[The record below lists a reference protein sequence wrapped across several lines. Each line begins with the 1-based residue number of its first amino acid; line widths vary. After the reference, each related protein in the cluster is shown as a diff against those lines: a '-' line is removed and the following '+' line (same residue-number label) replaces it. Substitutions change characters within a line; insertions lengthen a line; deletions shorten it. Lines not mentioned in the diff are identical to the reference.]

1 MFYFKIEIKIHAGKA
16 DVPFSSVKLGAAAS
30 HGALAPASQ
39 TSQSQK
45 VELTN
50 LSRLQ

>member
-1 MFYFKIEIKIHAGKA
+1 MQGKLTS
-16 DVPFSSVKLGAAAS
+16 PSVAWSWVQQYPVGPK
-30 HGALAPASQ
+30 PASQ